1 MTSLIPHLIDFFFLT
16 LLVEFPY
23 FIVATVSQNLK
34 WMQRGGE
41 KMLFEV
47 KEEKNC

>member
-23 FIVATVSQNLK
+23 FYCSNSQSKLK
-34 WMQRGGE
+34 MDAVRGG
-41 KMLFEV
+41 
-47 KEEKNC
+47 KNVV